1 MILRISNQTELET
14 SPPCAIA
21 ANAEARFRSD
31 SHTALRG
38 ISCTAERG
46 VIVLEGRLSSFY
58 QKQLAQEI
66 VGHIEGVVQVV
77 NQIEVV
83 SGDQSRKVT
92 GLAAN
97 LSVRQSI

>member
-1 MILRISNQTELET
+1 
-14 SPPCAIA
+14 
-21 ANAEARFRSD
+21 
-31 SHTALRG
+31 
-38 ISCTAERG
+38 
-46 VIVLEGRLSSFY
+46 VLEGRLSSFY